1 MCPWSEAPKGITW
14 ASIVSFPLLWWLD
27 DNKMTRDLSRGDTT
41 QYFTAQWLEIGL
53 FLIHRQL
60 RHVHCSLK
68 LQLMSHFVDSIALSG
83 VLFESSMLIFFRA
96 EKADCTVQQLMEQ
109 SQAVWNKIF
118 YMNYS
123 LSVLLLQKPSDMAF
137 MEKFLSKLI
146 FQGWLTSKLFTF

>member
-83 VLFESSMLIFFRA
+83 VLFESSIFPSWESRLHGPTADGA
-96 EKADCTVQQLMEQ
+96 ESGSLKQDFFTWIIHCPFC
-109 SQAVWNKIF
+109 F
-118 YMNYS
+118 YKSPRTWHSWRN
-123 LSVLLLQKPSDMAF
+123 F
-137 MEKFLSKLI
+137 
-146 FQGWLTSKLFTF
+146 